1 MPPHAGAPHAG
12 AEQQGLPMQSGAL
25 GQWQQ
30 PHGAGKQQNGLK
42 ALGWTHLNF
51 RV

>member
-1 MPPHAGAPHAG
+1 MH
-12 AEQQGLPMQSGAL
+12 SGAH
-25 GQWQQ
+25 GQWQ

-51 RV
+51 KV